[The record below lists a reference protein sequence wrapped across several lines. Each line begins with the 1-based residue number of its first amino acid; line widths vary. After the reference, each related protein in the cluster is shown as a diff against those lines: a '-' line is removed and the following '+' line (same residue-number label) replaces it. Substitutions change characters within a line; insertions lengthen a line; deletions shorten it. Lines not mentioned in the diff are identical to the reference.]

1 VGVVRAAGGNHIDFF
16 PSALPAHARTHS
28 HILPH
33 AHTLIA
39 LTAVQRETFELSH
52 VPRLSN

>member
-1 VGVVRAAGGNHIDFF
+1 MWGSYAPPEEITSISFLLLSLHTH
-16 PSALPAHARTHS
+16 AHTRTYS
-28 HILPH
+28 HT
-33 AHTLIA
+33 HTLIA